1 MTNALSNRDTK
12 VNQQAT
18 TSHASQG
25 ATVLI
30 MCGENDPVIIAKELE
45 TDSKEF
51 LGRIENSVF
60 VITPGAGHGFPIT
73 HSKEV
78 VETITK
84 FWEHQSHQIE
94 ARSQQVPD

>member
-1 MTNALSNRDTK
+1 MTDALSNRDTEFK
-12 VNQQAT
+12 QQAT

-45 TDSKEF
+45 TDSREL
-51 LGRIENSVF
+51 LGGSKNLLF
-60 VITPGAGHGFPIT
+60 VITPGAGHDFPIT

-78 VETITK
+78 VDTITK
-84 FWEHQSHQIE
+84 FGGHQSHQIE
-94 ARSQQVPD
+94 ARS